1 MWKDRVKSN
10 SNAES
15 KEEIKSN
22 DCSIWLNEIK
32 WQVAKPEY
40 CYHLFCYECL
50 KGWRNITNKCPL
62 WKIEFL
68 KILRLGTNREFE
80 GSEMVEQKNQL
91 FISDFSIMDML
102 EPVWYSCQTAEREDL
117 LLIWD
122 DWNSNIWHTYCL
134 GYGEHIPEGACFW
147 YWCLMNARHENTH
160 EGINDPDIILNA
172 ERLLPPSVTAQIN
185 PNQRQLIEQNGSY
198 NNRGRFVTT
207 QLMQFESELAM
218 DILLVSKT
226 KRRRRR
232 RRQPTNGNEKIKR
245 RWRRR
250 RNKSKALKRRKV
262 YEFDEEFI
270 LDGNEWLYCE
280 DFPDGSQSIE
290 LFECQPLQLR
300 SRNRQIEDSDDDL
313 EGFIEDE
320 KTEGTEY
327 DNEEFE
333 EDHLSEEEKIQLS
346 PQIRRKR
353 VIDDKDTVE
362 ILEKEV
368 GLHEIPFSQDSEEQS
383 TKSGESE
390 INDQKIDLFENECHN
405 TPKFGEKF
413 KVGKEE

>member
-1 MWKDRVKSN
+1 
-10 SNAES
+10 
-15 KEEIKSN
+15 
-22 DCSIWLNEIK
+22 
-32 WQVAKPEY
+32 
-40 CYHLFCYECL
+40 
-50 KGWRNITNKCPL
+50 
-62 WKIEFL
+62 
-68 KILRLGTNREFE
+68 
-80 GSEMVEQKNQL
+80 MVEQKNQL

-122 DWNSNIWHTYCL
+122 DWNSKIWHTYCL
-134 GYGEHIPEGACFW
+134 GYGEHIPEGAWFW
-147 YWCLMNARHENTH
+147 YWCLMNARHENSQ
-160 EGINDPDIILNA
+160 EAINDPDIILNA
-172 ERLLPPSVTAQIN
+172 ERLLPPAVTAQIN
-185 PNQRQLIEQNGSY
+185 PNQRQLIEQNRSY

-218 DILLVSKT
+218 DILSVLRT

-232 RRQPTNGNEKIKR
+232 RRKPTNGKKEIKR

-250 RNKSKALKRRKV
+250 RNKSKAPKRRKV
-262 YEFDEEFI
+262 CEYDEEFI
-270 LDGNEWLYCE
+270 FDGNEWLYCD
-280 DFPDGSQSIE
+280 DFSDGSQSIE

-320 KTEGTEY
+320 KTEGNED

-353 VIDDKDTVE
+353 VIDDEDTVE
-362 ILEKEV
+362 IWEKEV
-368 GLHEIPFSQDSEEQS
+368 ELHEIPFSQDSEEQS

-390 INDQKIDLFENECHN
+390 INDQKIDLLENECPN
-405 TPKFGEKF
+405 TPTFGEK
-413 KVGKEE
+413 VQSRQRRIVDSDSEEEQLKSSQEDLIPTNPRKRRII